1 MFPFIVVGVGVA
13 ASNIKLFNVAME
25 VQQWIPFALLLS
37 YKIFLTAV
45 YNNNY

>member
-25 VQQWIPFALLLS
+25 VQLCTVVELQNIS
-37 YKIFLTAV
+37 YCCLQ
-45 YNNNY
+45 